1 MQDRRLARPRN
12 MSDMPVADKRLFFA
26 LWPDLRQH
34 ETLRNT
40 ISPIARL
47 VEGNAVYRGNWHVTL
62 VFVGQFPEE
71 RVGELL
77 TVVADIKPEPFRLR
91 FDRLSFWQRP
101 RIACMQAMSVPAPL
115 LALVNELNGVLKD
128 FNCEPESGA
137 YRPHITVVR
146 KARAFESIVLAR
158 PLELQW
164 SGFELIESVSS
175 PGGVQYCPL
184 KQ

>member
-1 MQDRRLARPRN
+1 M
-12 MSDMPVADKRLFFA
+12 ADKRLFFA
-26 LWPDLRQH
+26 LWPDRRQQ

-47 VEGNAVYRGNWHVTL
+47 VEGNAAYRGNWHVTL
-62 VFVGQFPEE
+62 IFIGQFPED
-71 RVGELL
+71 RVAELL
-77 TVVADIKPEPFRLR
+77 IAAAAIKPESFRLR
-91 FDRLSFWQRP
+91 FDRLTFWQRP
-101 RIACMQAMSVPAPL
+101 RIACLQAMSVPPQL
-115 LALVNELNGVLKD
+115 QSLVGALNELLSGLDVELKM
-128 FNCEPESGA
+128 ET

-146 KARAFESIVLAR
+146 KARSFEPIILAR

-164 SGFELIESVSS
+164 SGFELVESISS

>member
-1 MQDRRLARPRN
+1 M
-12 MSDMPVADKRLFFA
+12 ADKRLFFA
-26 LWPDLRQH
+26 LWPDRRQQ

-62 VFVGQFPEE
+62 VFIGQFPED
-71 RVGELL
+71 RVAELL
-77 TVVADIKPEPFRLR
+77 IAAAAIEPEPFRLR
-91 FDRLSFWQRP
+91 FDRLTFWQRP
-101 RIACMQAMSVPAPL
+101 RIACLQAMSVPPQL
-115 LALVNELNGVLKD
+115 QSLVSELNELLSGFNVDLKM
-128 FNCEPESGA
+128 ET

-146 KARAFESIVLAR
+146 KARTFEPIILAR

-164 SGFELIESVSS
+164 SGFELVESISS

>member
-1 MQDRRLARPRN
+1 
-12 MSDMPVADKRLFFA
+12 VAEKRLFFA
-26 LWPDLRQH
+26 LWPDLRQQ
-34 ETLRNT
+34 EQLRNT

-47 VEGNAVYRGNWHVTL
+47 VEGNAVNRGNWHVTL
-62 VFVGQFPEE
+62 VFIGQFPEE
-71 RVGELL
+71 RVAELL
-77 TVVADIKPEPFRLR
+77 SAVADIQAKPFRLR

-101 RIACMQAMSVPAPL
+101 RIACMQAMSVPPPL
-115 LALVNELNGVLKD
+115 EALVNDLNGVLKSFD
-128 FNCEPESGA
+128 CPLERGN

-146 KARAFESIVLAR
+146 NARSFESIVLAR

-175 PGGVQYCPL
+175 PRGVQYCPL

>member
-1 MQDRRLARPRN
+1 MGERLNVPEQSSKVAG
-12 MSDMPVADKRLFFA
+12 VADKRLFFA
-26 LWPDLRQH
+26 LWPDPRQL

-47 VEGNAVYRGNWHVTL
+47 VEGSAVYRGNWHVTL
-62 VFVGQFPEE
+62 VFVGQFPQEQ
-71 RVGELL
+71 VADLL
-77 TVVADIKPEPFRLR
+77 AAVADIKPEPFRLR

-101 RIACMQAMSVPAPL
+101 RIACMQAMSVPPPL
-115 LALVNELNGVLKD
+115 EALVDVLNGVLKD
-128 FNCEPESGA
+128 FNCEPESGS

-146 KARAFESIVLAR
+146 KARTFEPIVLAR

-164 SGFELIESVSS
+164 SGFKLIESVTSS
-175 PGGVQYCPL
+175 GGVQYYPL